1 MGKEI
6 AMGRCEVWTK
16 NSHLIKKA
24 HAGGEGAEQLSRR
37 ESKPCSGCEE
47 DSLIDSVLTI
57 SLQHTMGNLFYLDL
71 ITGLDYWITG
81 LNWLTL
87 D

>member
-16 NSHLIKKA
+16 NSHLIKKKA

-57 SLQHTMGNLFYLDL
+57 SLQHTMGNLFYLDP
-71 ITGLDYWITG
+71 ITVWTTG